1 MGYKEYRS
9 NIVKN
14 LVEECDKSKISNR
27 TLGIYIRA
35 LHICAP
41 LNILLAFLYISKSLY
56 IIIFILLLIAL
67 VLFYY
72 FNGCILTMLERDL
85 CGDNF
90 TFIDPFIEAYDMEM
104 NNRNRYIVSI
114 RVAIGYILL
123 CLLIFYI
130 RFGIK

>member
-14 LVEECDKSKISNR
+14 LVKECDKSKISNR

>member
-14 LVEECDKSKISNR
+14 LVKECDKSKISNR

-56 IIIFILLLIAL
+56 IIILILLLIAL

-85 CGDNF
+85 CGDDF